1 VVEGLGYVLAVL
13 GLPIDKF
20 VLDPAIHWKPLTEFQ
35 VRVRKNGTNVHPGP
49 SIQQVGASESNHYF
63 AASQTKVALTELH
76 LIPLFSSWAH
86 QCWSCLTHSIDVG
99 IGSVYTE
106 SKHLVL

>member
-1 VVEGLGYVLAVL
+1 MGYVLAVL

-49 SIQQVGASESNHYF
+49 SIQQVGESFFLMVGASESNHYV
-63 AASQTKVALTELH
+63 AS
-76 LIPLFSSWAH
+76 IPLFIRKPRAVSGSSRAT
-86 QCWSCLTHSIDVG
+86 QQTMEASAS
-99 IGSVYTE
+99 SVFLE
-106 SKHLVL
+106 HLRPRWH